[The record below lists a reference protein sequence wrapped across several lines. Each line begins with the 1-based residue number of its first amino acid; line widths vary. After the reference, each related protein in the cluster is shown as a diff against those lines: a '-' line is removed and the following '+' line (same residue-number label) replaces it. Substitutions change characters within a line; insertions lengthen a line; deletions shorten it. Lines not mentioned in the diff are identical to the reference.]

1 MRSTV
6 PRLSKSALQLYLVF
20 GPQDLPTGQTAIG
33 LIEQA
38 AAGGVTCV
46 QWRDKTARADTSP
59 GTETDTGIQQRV
71 AHVRPLQ
78 DCARALGVPFLI
90 NDDVALAKALGAD
103 GVHLGQDDMPPDQAR
118 RELGDKAIIG
128 WSVGTDSERER
139 LRALLKSDPTVLDYI
154 GVGPA
159 FPTGTKADAGQALGP
174 AGIDAVLAGITL
186 PAVAIGGI
194 NQENCKMLRVTNA
207 VGIAVVSAIARHS
220 HPTQATKQLFAKMY
234 GKD

>member
-46 QWRDKTARADTSP
+46 QWRDKTARADTGTST

-78 DCARALGVPFLI
+78 DCARTLGVPFLI

-103 GVHLGQDDMPPDQAR
+103 GVGT
-118 RELGDKAIIG
+118 IIP
-128 WSVGTDSERER
+128 VFEER
-139 LRALLKSDPTVLDYI
+139 L
-154 GVGPA
+154 
-159 FPTGTKADAGQALGP
+159 
-174 AGIDAVLAGITL
+174 
-186 PAVAIGGI
+186 
-194 NQENCKMLRVTNA
+194 
-207 VGIAVVSAIARHS
+207 
-220 HPTQATKQLFAKMY
+220 KQLGSWLEVNGEAIY
-234 GKD
+234 ETTPWLHQVSDLYIILYI